1 MPPPPPT
8 PRRSLFRLLQ
18 RRGCARLVPRLFMLS
33 CFSVNL
39 KAQCSQG
46 ASQLGRAVPAR
57 RPRARSAR
65 AGAARPTVFTI
76 ALRLPRIS
84 PFVSCCMAKDE
95 AQWAKQMEQLR
106 DEIRRHDRL
115 YYEEAAPIITDREY
129 DRLYKEL
136 VNLETQFPDLVT
148 PDSPTQRVGGKPL
161 KAFEQVAHVIPMLSL
176 DNTYSEEEVKNFYAR
191 IRRLLPNEKVPVVIE
206 PKVDGVA
213 VSLIYENG
221 RLRQAATRGDGTVG
235 DNITQNIRTIRS
247 MPEQLRGAAPKLLE
261 VRGEVYMDKHGFE
274 ELNDERR
281 KAGLPLFANPRN
293 AAAGSLKQLDPAIVA
308 KRPLGVVLYGT
319 GATEGV
325 DVDVHSEI
333 FPLLKKLGLPATER
347 WWVAKSVEEILEAIH
362 ELDGIRHKF
371 AYQTDGAV
379 VKVNSFA
386 QRERLGFTAKSPRWA
401 IAYKYEAERV
411 ETRLN
416 DIVIQVGRTGILTP
430 VAMLEP
436 VFVSGSTVG
445 RATLHNEDEIKRKD
459 IRIGDTVVIEKAGE
473 VIPAVVEVVKSKRPR
488 DAKAF
493 DFARHIHGKCPVCG
507 SPIRRDPQFV
517 AWRCENLQCPAQT
530 TRRVEFFA
538 ARSALDIESVGGI
551 VADKLVERGLVRD
564 PLDLFELK
572 TEQLA
577 KLNLGTDEEPRVFG
591 EKNATKAI
599 RAIERARTLPL
610 SRWLFALAI
619 PDVGRTTASQLA
631 RFHETIEDVANSALL
646 GDVLDYHKKREE
658 KEDAKEIADR
668 LLQAGFAKPSK
679 SKAEKGRG
687 ITTEVGP
694 VVAQSV
700 LDFFASA
707 AGKKI
712 LHRIKELSIHPKSE
726 KVSAKKAAALPLTGK
741 TFVLTGT
748 LPSMAREEATER
760 IEALGGHVTGS
771 VSKKTDYVLAG
782 AEPGSKFDKAKELG
796 VRIIDEPEFRKILD
810 RG

>member
-1 MPPPPPT
+1 MP
-8 PRRSLFRLLQ
+8 
-18 RRGCARLVPRLFMLS
+18 
-33 CFSVNL
+33 
-39 KAQCSQG
+39 
-46 ASQLGRAVPAR
+46 
-57 RPRARSAR
+57 
-65 AGAARPTVFTI
+65 
-76 ALRLPRIS
+76 
-84 PFVSCCMAKDE
+84 KDE
-95 AQWAKQMEQLR
+95 TQAAKRMEQLR
-106 DEIRRHDRL
+106 DEIRKHDRL
-115 YYEEAAPIITDREY
+115 YYEEAAPIISDREY

-161 KAFEQVAHVIPMLSL
+161 KAFEQVAHLIPMLSL
-176 DNTYSEEEVKNFYAR
+176 DNTYSEKEVKNFYDR
-191 IRRLLPNEKVPVVIE
+191 IQRLLPNEKIPVVIE

-221 RLRQAATRGDGTVG
+221 RLRQAATRGDGNVG
-235 DNITQNIRTIRS
+235 DNITQNIRTIRPV
-247 MPEQLRGAAPKLLE
+247 PERLRGAAPKLLE

-274 ELNDERR
+274 KLNDERR
-281 KAGLPLFANPRN
+281 KAGLPVFANPRN

-325 DVDVHSEI
+325 NVNVHSEI

-347 WWVAKSVEEILEAIH
+347 WWVGESVEEILDAIH

-371 AYQTDGAV
+371 TYQTDGAV

-411 ETRLN
+411 QTRLN

-430 VAMLEP
+430 VAVLEP

-488 DAKAF
+488 DARSF
-493 DFARHIHGKCPVCG
+493 DFAKHIHGKCPVCG
-507 SPIRRDPQFV
+507 GPIRRDPQFV

-530 TRRVEFFA
+530 TRRVEFLA

-551 VADKLVERGLVRD
+551 VADKLVERGLVRE

-572 TEQLA
+572 AEQLA

-599 RAIERARTLPL
+599 RTIERARTLPL

-619 PDVGRTTASQLA
+619 PDVGRTTATQLA
-631 RFHETIEDVANSALL
+631 RFHETIEDVANSQLL
-646 GDVLDYHKKREE
+646 RDVLQYHEKRDD
-658 KEDAKEIADR
+658 KEDAKEIAAR
-668 LLQAGFAKPSK
+668 LIQSGFAKPSK
-679 SKAEKGRG
+679 SKAEKGLG
-687 ITTEVGP
+687 ITTEMGP
-694 VVAQSV
+694 VVAESV

-712 LHRIKELSIHPKSE
+712 LRRIKELGIRPKNE
-726 KVSAKKAAALPLTGK
+726 KVSAKKAAELPLSGK

-748 LPSMAREEATER
+748 LPSMTREEATEK
-760 IEALGGHVTGS
+760 IETLGGHVTGS

-796 VRIIDEPEFRKILD
+796 VRIIDEPEFRKML
-810 RG
+810 

>member
-1 MPPPPPT
+1 
-8 PRRSLFRLLQ
+8 
-18 RRGCARLVPRLFMLS
+18 
-33 CFSVNL
+33 
-39 KAQCSQG
+39 
-46 ASQLGRAVPAR
+46 
-57 RPRARSAR
+57 
-65 AGAARPTVFTI
+65 
-76 ALRLPRIS
+76 
-84 PFVSCCMAKDE
+84 MAKGE
-95 AQWAKQMEQLR
+95 TQAAKRMEQLL
-106 DEIRRHDRL
+106 DEIRKHDRL
-115 YYEEAAPIITDREY
+115 YYEEAAPIISDREY
-129 DRLYKEL
+129 DRLYKQL
-136 VNLETQFPDLVT
+136 VDLETQFPDLVT

-161 KAFEQVAHVIPMLSL
+161 KAFEQVSHLIPMLSL
-176 DNTYSEEEVKNFYAR
+176 DNTYSEEEVKNFYGR
-191 IRRLLPNEKVPVVIE
+191 IKRLLPDETIPVVIE

-221 RLRQAATRGDGTVG
+221 RLRQAATRGDGNVG

-247 MPEQLRGAAPKLLE
+247 VPERLRGAAPKLLE

-274 ELNDERR
+274 KLNDERR
-281 KAGLPLFANPRN
+281 NAGLPLFANPRN

-308 KRPLGVVLYGT
+308 RRPLGVVLYGT
-319 GATEGV
+319 GATEAV

-347 WWVAKSVEEILEAIH
+347 WWVAKSVEEILNAIH

-411 ETRLN
+411 QTLLN

-430 VAMLEP
+430 VAVLEP

-488 DAKAF
+488 DAKPF
-493 DFARHIHGKCPVCG
+493 DFAKHIQGKCPVCG
-507 SPIRRDPQFV
+507 GPIRRDPQFV
-517 AWRCENLQCPAQT
+517 AWRCENLQCPAQA
-530 TRRVEFFA
+530 TRRVEFLA

-551 VADKLVERGLVRD
+551 VADKLVERALVRE

-577 KLNLGTDEEPRVFG
+577 KLNLGTDEEPRGFG
-591 EKNATKAI
+591 EKNATKAVHS
-599 RAIERARTLPL
+599 IERARTLPL

-619 PDVGRTTASQLA
+619 PDVGRTTATQLA
-631 RFHETIEDVANSALL
+631 RFHETIEDVANSKLL
-646 GDVLDYHKKREE
+646 HDVLAYHEKREQ
-658 KEDAKEIADR
+658 KSSNDATKEIADR
-668 LLQAGFAKPSK
+668 LIQAGFAKPSK
-679 SKAEKGRG
+679 SKTEKARG
-687 ITTEVGP
+687 VTTEVGP

-712 LHRIKELSIHPKSE
+712 LRRIKELGIHPKSE
-726 KVSAKKAAALPLTGK
+726 KVSAKKAAELPLAGK

-748 LPSMAREEATER
+748 LPSMTREEATDK

-796 VRIIDEPEFRKILD
+796 VRIIDEAGFRKML
-810 RG
+810 

>member
-1 MPPPPPT
+1 MD
-8 PRRSLFRLLQ
+8 RLEGNAFHLC
-18 RRGCARLVPRLFMLS
+18 RDF
-33 CFSVNL
+33 
-39 KAQCSQG
+39 
-46 ASQLGRAVPAR
+46 AR
-57 RPRARSAR
+57 RYDATMATD
-65 AGAARPTVFTI
+65 AKAAKRT
-76 ALRLPRIS
+76 
-84 PFVSCCMAKDE
+84 D
-95 AQWAKQMEQLR
+95 QLR
-106 DEIRRHDRL
+106 EEIRKHDRL
-115 YYEEAAPIITDREY
+115 YYQEAAPVISDREY

-136 VNLETQFPDLVT
+136 VDLETEFPDLVR

-161 KAFEQVAHVIPMLSL
+161 KAFEQVSHVIPMLSL
-176 DNTYSEEEVKNFYAR
+176 DNTYSEDEVKNFYAR
-191 IRRLLPNEKVPVVIE
+191 MQRLLPDEKIPVVIE

-213 VSLIYENG
+213 VSLVYENG
-221 RLRQAATRGDGTVG
+221 RLRQAATRGDGNVG
-235 DNITQNIRTIRS
+235 DDITQNIRTIRS
-247 MPEQLRGAAPKLLE
+247 VPERLHGAAPKLLE
-261 VRGEVYMDKHGFE
+261 VRGEVYMDIHGFE
-274 ELNDERR
+274 KLNDERR
-281 KAGLPLFANPRN
+281 RADLPLFANPRN

-308 KRPLGVVLYGT
+308 KRPLGVVLFGT

-362 ELDGIRHKF
+362 ELNGIRHKF

-430 VAMLEP
+430 VAVLEP

-538 ARSALDIESVGGI
+538 ARGALDIESIGGI
-551 VADKLVERGLVRD
+551 VADKLVERGHVRE
-564 PLDLFELK
+564 PLDLFALEV
-572 TEQLA
+572 EQLA
-577 KLNLGTDEEPRVFG
+577 RLNLGTEEAPRVFG

-599 RAIERARTLPL
+599 NTIERARTSPL

-619 PDVGRTTASQLA
+619 PDVGKTTATQLA
-631 RFHETIEDVANSALL
+631 RFHDTIEDVANSQLL
-646 GDVLDYHKKREE
+646 RDVVEYHEKRGD
-658 KEDAKEIADR
+658 KEAAKEIAAR
-668 LLQAGFAKPSK
+668 LIKSGFGKPSK
-679 SKAEKGRG
+679 SKA
-687 ITTEVGP
+687 
-694 VVAQSV
+694 
-700 LDFFASA
+700 
-707 AGKKI
+707 
-712 LHRIKELSIHPKSE
+712 
-726 KVSAKKAAALPLTGK
+726 
-741 TFVLTGT
+741 
-748 LPSMAREEATER
+748 
-760 IEALGGHVTGS
+760 
-771 VSKKTDYVLAG
+771 
-782 AEPGSKFDKAKELG
+782 
-796 VRIIDEPEFRKILD
+796 
-810 RG
+810 